1 MAHYSFNL
9 IDGEWIPCIMLDG
22 TTREFGLL
30 ETLAR
35 AHEVEEV
42 FDPSP
47 LITAS
52 LHRLLL
58 AILHRNF
65 GPASIQ
71 EWRAI
76 WEVGHFDG
84 KALQD
89 YFGKWH
95 NRFDLFDEEHPFYQ
109 MPTFHLS
116 KKTPLKKLAPQFAVQ
131 HNCRLFDHSTDND
144 RSPFPAKTAALWL
157 LATQAFS
164 PTGGKSA
171 TIHTKDSP
179 WARGAFILIAGDNL
193 FQTLMLNLIPRPFL
207 PGEIQEYGKPS
218 WECEDPGSP
227 KYEILPR
234 TYLEYMTLQS
244 RWIKLIVPE
253 DSSSPNCVRE
263 CFLAQGKAISED
275 FKVDPL
281 LAYEKSRDG
290 KRMKPWAL
298 KKGRATWRDSSALL
312 NISNNV
318 FRPPLSSSLLRKMVK
333 SGVLKKDYQYRLNI
347 YGQNLDP
354 GQAKINF
361 WRHERMPLPL
371 DYLADEDLVEDLQ
384 HVLDK
389 AESAGSALNSALW
402 RFGASILPSPGGKP
416 NSGELRKFCTHLGGD
431 GLFWSRLEA
440 PFYQLLP
447 DLPKDREKTIDGWL
461 KTLRHIAW
469 GAFEEATRDVDQSA
483 RTLRALI
490 GARQTL
496 GNALSKLSKE

>member
-1 MAHYSFNL
+1 VIRLERKEKSEMTHYSFNL
-9 IDGEWIPCIMLDG
+9 VDEKWIPCIMLDG
-22 TTREFGLL
+22 TTSEFSLL

-35 AHEVEEV
+35 AHEIKEV
-42 FDPSP
+42 FDQSP

-76 WEVGHFDG
+76 WEVGHFDR
-84 KALQD
+84 KVLQD

-95 NRFDLFDEEHPFYQ
+95 SRFDLFDEEHPFYQ
-109 MPTFHLS
+109 SQGFVLK
-116 KKTPLKKLAPQFAVQ
+116 KKTPLKRLAFEYAVQ
-131 HNCRLFDHSTDND
+131 NNRTLFDHSRDNN
-144 RSPFPAKTAALWL
+144 RSLFPAKTAALWL

-179 WARGAFILIAGDNL
+179 WARGAVILINGDSL
-193 FQTLMLNLIPRPFL
+193 FQTLMLNLIPLPFL

-227 KYEILPR
+227 EYGVLPR
-234 TYLEYMTLQS
+234 TYLEYMTLQC

-253 DSSSPNCVRE
+253 DSSSPNCVSE
-263 CFLAQGKAISED
+263 CFLAQGKAVSED

-298 KKGRATWRDSSALL
+298 KKGRAAWRDSAALL
-312 NISNNV
+312 ALRDNSTSRDTSNSD
-318 FRPPLSSSLLRKMVK
+318 FRPSLSFSLLRKMVER
-333 SGVLKKDYQYRLNI
+333 GVLKKDYRYRLNI
-347 YGQNLDP
+347 YGQNLEP

-361 WRHERMPLPL
+361 WHHERMPLPL
-371 DYLADEDLVEDLQ
+371 DYFANEYLVEGLQ
-384 HVLDK
+384 RVLDK
-389 AESAGSALNSALW
+389 AESAGSALRSALW
-402 RFGASILPSPGGKP
+402 RFGAGILPSPGGKP
-416 NSGELRKFCTHLGGD
+416 SSVELRKFYSPQRWRALLVTIGG
-431 GLFWSRLEA
+431 S
-440 PFYQLLP
+440 LLP
-447 DLPKDREKTIDGWL
+447 
-461 KTLRHIAW
+461 TLA
-469 GAFEEATRDVDQSA
+469 
-483 RTLRALI
+483 
-490 GARQTL
+490 
-496 GNALSKLSKE
+496 